1 MVTRLPTKRTPVAP
15 VVEVREL
22 RTESD
27 VEQKVI
33 LPFLQ
38 NASYLGL
45 RSGWIRTKEYMS
57 PTEIDKAA
65 GKRYGYVPD
74 YSIWINSIPLLI
86 TEAKAPDVAIQVALR
101 EARLYAGEV
110 NKRYPPEVNPIGHV
124 LACNGVEVAL
134 STWDSE
140 VNAIIALCAD
150 VQPGT
155 AVLAAFQK
163 AIGRDALEERAQ
175 KLGAHFQTRAFHS
188 VASFMGGRSRLGEQ
202 LGVNEFAEPL
212 FSTITKYF
220 GSNSDDTPDEV
231 IDRAYVTS
239 DELGTYEG
247 VLETYLKDRAETLAG
262 NQLKPI
268 ITSKST
274 ATGISTEV
282 QRFSQNPLQTPE
294 CSSSSARSERARAR
308 LFVDFIGA

>member
-140 VNAIIALCAD
+140 VNTPSLLFA
-150 VQPGT
+150 PT
-155 AVLAAFQK
+155 SNP
-163 AIGRDALEERAQ
+163 ERPSLQ
-175 KLGAHFQTRAFHS
+175 LFKKPL
-188 VASFMGGRSRLGEQ
+188 VATRSRSAHKSWVRIFRRVRSIVWRRSWAGGLAWVSSLG
-202 LGVNEFAEPL
+202 
-212 FSTITKYF
+212 
-220 GSNSDDTPDEV
+220 
-231 IDRAYVTS
+231 
-239 DELGTYEG
+239 
-247 VLETYLKDRAETLAG
+247 
-262 NQLKPI
+262 
-268 ITSKST
+268 
-274 ATGISTEV
+274 
-282 QRFSQNPLQTPE
+282 
-294 CSSSSARSERARAR
+294 
-308 LFVDFIGA
+308 